1 VEDSEVV
8 GAIGTVLLTIAGGQ
22 VPGKVSVAV
31 RGTRETFI
39 AYADSELTAGSAIV
53 VFNSRGDRQ
62 VDVMPAPWVLGE

>member
-8 GAIGTVLLTIAGGQ
+8 GAIGTVLLTIAGGH

>member
-8 GAIGTVLLTIAGGQ
+8 GAIGTVLLRIAGGG

-39 AYADSELTAGSAIV
+39 AYADSEVAAGTPIV

-62 VDVMPAPWVLGE
+62 VDVMPAPWSPAE